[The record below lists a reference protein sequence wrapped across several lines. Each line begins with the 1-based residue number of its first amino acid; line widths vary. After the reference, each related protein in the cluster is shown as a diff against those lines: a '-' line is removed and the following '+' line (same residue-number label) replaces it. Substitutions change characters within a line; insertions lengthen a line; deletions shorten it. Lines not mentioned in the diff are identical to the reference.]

1 MLAVLEMNKRLASC
15 RNVACL
21 LVDDHVPIRPNGCVQ
36 LPDIPWKTLETATRI
51 ERATCGVRITKRK
64 LLKCLSLGQFPL
76 QQPYC

>member
-1 MLAVLEMNKRLASC
+1 MQKC
-15 RNVACL
+15 RVL